1 MFIGIAGTI
10 PNLPNL
16 PGQGGGGGVE
26 VLLEYDS
33 SSFCKVTNPN
43 LILPTVAEPAGGTF
57 SYTGTGTLGIVPNT
71 GLINVFES
79 DSGSYTITYSVGGSS
94 SSFPIA
100 IGNEIILSITT
111 SPGATI
117 CTGDTATLTANASGG
132 SGGFT
137 YSWDTSP
144 VQTAQSIDVTTS
156 GNYTVTV
163 TDSDGCSV
171 SAVQQITASTNATA
185 IASINNDAAMSFN
198 GTDSYIQMGENLPNL
213 SNTARTLVFWAKAA
227 DWTSLSVIIESNKF
241 KMTVVS
247 GYSGYMVFTTNSEVD
262 NDQRKTWPTTSL
274 ANNTWHHFAMT
285 VDSSNDISNIYVDG
299 VSESTTSVAGFNTG
313 TVDNIGKRW
322 NNSSYFEGELDEIA
336 VWDSALSSCDI
347 KGIYEGSIGSN
358 AGKAANLLDT
368 NTTIPA
374 PVYWNRMGDS

>member
-43 LILPTVAEPAGGTF
+43 LISPTVAEPAGGTF
-57 SYTGTGTLGIVPNT
+57 SYTGTGTLGIVPNS

-144 VQTAQSIDVTTS
+144 VQTIQSIDVTTS

-336 VWDSALSSCDI
+336 VWDSKLSSCDI

-358 AGKAANLLDT
+358 AGKAANLLDA